1 MPANEDLV
9 LIEKAVRE
17 AGEIARRYYGKEYRR
32 WSKSRG
38 EPVTEA
44 DIAIDK
50 RLRALLEKARPDYG
64 WLSEETGKDLS
75 RLNTERMFI
84 VDPIDGT
91 TAFLKERPHFSISV
105 GIAERGRSV
114 TGVVY
119 NPVLDECFAACAG
132 SGATLNG
139 EIIRVSACANLEG
152 CRIVGQKDLFAHP
165 SWAIP
170 PLEPW
175 PEMRIES
182 RSSVAYRMALV
193 AAGQFD
199 AAIILS
205 AKHDWDMAA
214 GDVIVREAGGRVTDK
229 DGTALVFGRPDGV
242 QRTMVCAGPAL
253 HAQILA
259 RLQHLDLSK
268 R

>member
-1 MPANEDLV
+1 MPGSEDV
-9 LIEKAVRE
+9 ALIEDAVRQ
-17 AGEIARRYYGKEYRR
+17 AGEIARRYYGTEYRR

-44 DIAIDK
+44 DIAID
-50 RLRALLEKARPDYG
+50 RHLRSVLQKARPDYG

-105 GIAERGRSV
+105 GIAENVRSV
-114 TGVVY
+114 AGVVY
-119 NPVLDECFAACAG
+119 NPVLDQCFTAFG
-132 SGATLNG
+132 GGGAQLNG
-139 EIIRVSACANLEG
+139 EQIHVSGCSELEG
-152 CRIVGQKDLFAHP
+152 CRIVGPRDMFGPQAWP
-165 SWAIP
+165 VP

-175 PEMRIES
+175 PAMHVES

-199 AAIILS
+199 AAVILA

-229 DGTALVFGRPDGV
+229 NGVPLTFGRPDAV

-259 RLQHLDLSK
+259 RLRHFDLTK

>member
-1 MPANEDLV
+1 LRANEDLV
-9 LIEKAVRE
+9 LIETAVRE
-17 AGEIARRYYGKEYRR
+17 AGEIARRFYGKEYRR
-32 WSKSRG
+32 WSKNRG

-50 RLRALLEKARPDYG
+50 HLRERLATARPDYG

-75 RLNTERMFI
+75 RLNRERTFI

-105 GIAERGRSV
+105 GIAETGRSIA
-114 TGVVY
+114 GVVY
-119 NPVLDECFAACAG
+119 NPILDELFSAAQG
-132 SGATLNG
+132 GGARLNG
-139 EIIRVSACANLEG
+139 HAIQVGDCAELEG
-152 CRIVGQKDLFAHP
+152 CRVVGPKDLFAHP
-165 SWAIP
+165 KWAEP

-175 PEMRIES
+175 PVMHVEA

-193 AAGQFD
+193 GAGQFD

-229 DGTALVFGRPDGV
+229 DGHALQFGRPDTV
-242 QRTMVCAGPAL
+242 QRTMICAGPAL

-259 RLQHLDLSK
+259 RLRHLEPEK

>member
-1 MPANEDLV
+1 LPANEDLV
-9 LIEKAVRE
+9 LIENAVRE
-17 AGEIARRYYGKEYRR
+17 AGEIARRYYGKDYRR

-44 DIAIDK
+44 DIAIDTH
-50 RLRALLEKARPDYG
+50 LRERLEKARPHYG

-75 RLNTERMFI
+75 RLNTECMFI

-105 GIAERGRSV
+105 GIAAKGRSV
-114 TGVVY
+114 AGVVY
-119 NPVLDECFAACAG
+119 NPVLDECFSAAAG
-132 SGATLNG
+132 DGARLNG
-139 EIIRVSACANLEG
+139 KSIRVSSCSDLEG
-152 CRIVGQKDLFAHP
+152 CRMVGQKDLFGHP
-165 SWAIP
+165 RWAEP

-175 PEMRIES
+175 PVMHIES

-199 AAIILS
+199 AAVILS

-229 DGTALVFGRPDGV
+229 DGNPLQFGGRDGV

-253 HAQILA
+253 HARILA
-259 RLQHLDLSK
+259 HLRPLDLSQ

>member
-1 MPANEDLV
+1 LPANEDLP
-9 LIEKAVRE
+9 LIENAVRE

-32 WSKSRG
+32 WSKGRG

-44 DIAIDK
+44 DIAID
-50 RLRALLEKARPDYG
+50 RHLRDVLGKARPDYG
-64 WLSEETGKDLS
+64 WLSEETGKDLT
-75 RLNTERMFI
+75 RLNTERVFI

-105 GIAERGRSV
+105 GIAEKGRSV

-119 NPVLDECFAACAG
+119 NPILDEFFSAYAG
-132 SGATLNG
+132 GGARLNG
-139 EIIRVSACANLEG
+139 EAIHVSGCSELEG

-165 SWAIP
+165 NWAIP
-170 PLEPW
+170 PLQPW
-175 PEMRIES
+175 PLMHVEA

-199 AAIILS
+199 AAIILA
-205 AKHDWDMAA
+205 AKHDWDMAG

-229 DGTALVFGRPDGV
+229 DGSALQFGRPDTV

-253 HAQILA
+253 HVQILA
-259 RLQHLDLSK
+259 RLSHIDLSK

>member
-9 LIEKAVRE
+9 LIETAVQE
-17 AGEIARRYYGKEYRR
+17 AGEIARRFYGKEYRR

-44 DIAIDK
+44 DIAID
-50 RLRALLEKARPDYG
+50 RHLRERLEKARPDYG

-75 RLNTERMFI
+75 RLNAERVFI

-105 GIAERGRSV
+105 GIAENGQSV
-114 TGVVY
+114 AGIVY
-119 NPVLDECFAACAG
+119 NPILDECFTAAAD
-132 SGATLNG
+132 SGAMLNG
-139 EIIRVSACANLEG
+139 KTIHVSGCATLDG
-152 CRIVGQKDLFAHP
+152 CRVVGQRDLFAHP
-165 SWAIP
+165 AWEIS

-175 PEMRIES
+175 PTMHVEA

-205 AKHDWDMAA
+205 SKHDWDMAA
-214 GDVIVREAGGRVTDK
+214 GDVIVREAGGHVTDK
-229 DGTALVFGRPDGV
+229 DGNALRFGRPDWV

-259 RLQHLDLSK
+259 RLRHLDLSK
-268 R
+268 G

>member
-1 MPANEDLV
+1 LPANEDLV
-9 LIEKAVRE
+9 LIESAVRE
-17 AGEIARRYYGKEYRR
+17 AGEIARRYYGKDYRR
-32 WSKSRG
+32 WNKSRG

-50 RLRALLEKARPDYG
+50 HLRERLETARPIYG
-64 WLSEETGKDLS
+64 WLSEETGKNLS
-75 RLNTERMFI
+75 RPDAERMFI

-105 GIAERGRSV
+105 GIAEKGRSV
-114 TGVVY
+114 MGVVY
-119 NPVLDECFAACAG
+119 NPILDECFSAAAG
-132 SGATLNG
+132 RGARLNG
-139 EIIRVSACANLEG
+139 ESIRVSACTELEG
-152 CRIVGQKDLFAHP
+152 CRIVGQKDTFAHP
-165 SWAIP
+165 HWNIP

-175 PEMRIES
+175 PMMHIES

-199 AAIILS
+199 AAVILS

-214 GDVIVREAGGRVTDK
+214 GDVIVREAGGCVTDK
-229 DGTALVFGRPDGV
+229 DGNALRFGRSDTV

-259 RLQHLDLSK
+259 RIKPLELGK